1 MSQEFDIGDWVY
13 IDKEK
18 QKYGQIIDEDNEL
31 YKIKATQ
38 CVKIDEKTCK
48 LETFHPNYNTKWI
61 EKTDLS
67 HMVIRK
73 VKSNDL
79 AKKTKG
85 RIVKQSRG

>member
-1 MSQEFDIGDWVY
+1 MSQEFDLGDWVY

-18 QKYGQIIDEDNEL
+18 QKYGQIIDKKDEL

-61 EKTDLS
+61 DNTDLS
-67 HMVIRK
+67 HMLVHKDTI
-73 VKSNDL
+73 
-79 AKKTKG
+79 KKTKG
-85 RIVKQSRG
+85 RTTTCARG

>member
-13 IDKEK
+13 IDKDK
-18 QKYGQIIDEDNEL
+18 QKYGQIIDQDDDL

-61 EKTDLS
+61 DKS
-67 HMVIRK
+67 HLTHMAIHTM
-73 VKSNDL
+73 
-79 AKKTKG
+79 KTKTKTNG
-85 RIVKQSRG
+85 RTIKCSRG

>member
-18 QKYGQIIDEDNEL
+18 QKYGQIIDEDDEL
-31 YKIKATQ
+31 CKIKATQ

-48 LETFHPNYNTKWI
+48 LDTFHPNYNTKWI
-61 EKTDLS
+61 DKSQLT
-67 HMVIRK
+67 HMVINK
-73 VKSNDL
+73 TKT
-79 AKKTKG
+79 KTKG

>member
-18 QKYGQIIDEDNEL
+18 QKYGQIIDKKDEL

-38 CVKIDEKTCK
+38 CVIIDEKTCK

-61 EKTDLS
+61 DNTDLS
-67 HMVIRK
+67 HMLVHKDTIKKIKGRT
-73 VKSNDL
+73 VKS
-79 AKKTKG
+79 
-85 RIVKQSRG
+85 SRG

>member
-18 QKYGQIIDEDNEL
+18 QKYGQIIDQNHEL

-38 CVKIDEKTCK
+38 CVIIDDKTCN
-48 LETFHPNYNTKWI
+48 LDTFHPNYNTKWM
-61 EKTDLS
+61 EKTHFS
-67 HMVIRK
+67 HMRI
-73 VKSNDL
+73 
-79 AKKTKG
+79 KKTKG

>member
-13 IDKEK
+13 IDKDK
-18 QKYGQIIDEDNEL
+18 QKYGQIIDEDDDL

-61 EKTDLS
+61 DKTHLT
-67 HMVIRK
+67 HMVIHK
-73 VKSNDL
+73 VKTNETT
-79 AKKTKG
+79 KKTKG